1 MTAQLSIPGV
11 DQARRNADE
20 LWRRMATEVLEQVAA
35 SRDQF
40 TADDLWDLLEP
51 LGLDTHDHRAMG
63 CVLRDASRRGV
74 ITKTNTT
81 KPSSRSTRNGGDV
94 RVWSSNTRIG
104 ANA

>member
-1 MTAQLSIPGV
+1 MTAQLTIPGV
-11 DQARRNADE
+11 EQARRNADQV
-20 LWRRMATEVLEQVAA
+20 WRRTATEVLEQVAA
-35 SRDQF
+35 SRDHF

-63 CVLRDASRRGV
+63 SVLRDAARRGV

-81 KPSSRSTRNGGDV
+81 RPSARSTRNGGDV

-104 ANA
+104 AHA